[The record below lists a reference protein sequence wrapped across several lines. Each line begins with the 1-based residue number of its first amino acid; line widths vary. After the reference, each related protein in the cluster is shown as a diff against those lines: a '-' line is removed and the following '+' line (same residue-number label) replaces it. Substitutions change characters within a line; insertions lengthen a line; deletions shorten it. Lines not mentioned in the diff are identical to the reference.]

1 MMNAITKLAA
11 DAVGVA
17 RVCGPSTAAKWMGHV
32 VVNLPNILTSKNLQ
46 SADRAM
52 GSGPFKVSRAN
63 SRALLAGPQVFS
75 GLREIWVRDVYLK
88 NNFLTVPHGASVV
101 DLGANLGVFSALALA
116 QNATAKVIAVE
127 PSITLLSSL
136 EKCIAANGWSARLTP
151 VRGFVGNFTET
162 QNAALRDQADY
173 AGAPTISEAQLIS
186 RYKISKV
193 DFLKCDIEGSES
205 FLIESDSQL
214 LAMSDR
220 LAIELH
226 DQGVDI
232 AKFLGHLERIGF
244 EVGHVEWSIGSCIAL
259 CRRRSSGHATI
270 V

>member
-1 MMNAITKLAA
+1 MGGSRHCQLARNFCFQ
-11 DAVGVA
+11 D
-17 RVCGPSTAAKWMGHV
+17 
-32 VVNLPNILTSKNLQ
+32 LQ

-52 GSGPFKVSRAN
+52 GNGPFKASRAK
-63 SRALLAGPQVFS
+63 SRALLAGTQVFS
-75 GLREIWVRDVYLK
+75 GLREVWVRDVYLRD
-88 NNFLTVPHGASVV
+88 NFLTVPDGASVV

-116 QNATAKVIAVE
+116 QNATATVIAVE

-136 EKCIAANGWSARLTP
+136 KKCIAANGWSACLTP

-173 AGAPTISEAQLIS
+173 ADAPTISESQLIS
-186 RYKISKV
+186 RYNIRKV

-205 FLIESDSQL
+205 FLLDAESQL

-232 AKFLGHLERIGF
+232 AQFLNHLERIGF
-244 EVGHVEWSIGSCIAL
+244 EVGHVERSVGSCIAL
-259 CRRRSSGHATI
+259 CRRRA
-270 V
+270 